1 MQAGGIFT
9 TREKK
14 CFFFFR
20 TRTSFLRIDGGT
32 AAADFLTDVQI
43 NMARFKLLPKRG
55 REEERVCVCERE
67 REKEKER

>member
-43 NMARFKLLPKRG
+43 NMARFKLLPKRRKRG
-55 REEERVCVCERE
+55 RER
-67 REKEKER
+67 